1 MPLFLSA
8 LLVAM
13 LPVGPTE
20 TMHLKVI
27 TSVSDKPARGGQVS
41 LFVDVEP
48 KASMHVYAPGQDGFI
63 VVTLTLEKDPAFTA
77 ATPKFPAPEKLVFE
91 PLNETQLVY
100 SKPFRI
106 AENITRVKKGA
117 LTIKGTWRSEGGA
130 DRVGSRPA
138 SVPGEWALRGR
149 CATCGARR
157 AACPVAR

>member
-13 LPVGPTE
+13 LPLPPTE

-106 AENITRVKKGA
+106 VENITRAKKGP
-117 LTIKGTWRSEGGA
+117 LTIKGTLRYQA
-130 DRVGSRPA
+130 CDDKVCFRPS
-138 SVPGEWALRGR
+138 SVPVEWTLR
-149 CATCGARR
+149 
-157 AACPVAR
+157 